1 MRHTLSYRWTQFFI
15 ACLVFD
21 VIGMVWP
28 VLRVL
33 VVSGIVRCYP
43 IIYFSPKARNAT
55 LNYMRA
61 LPSVLQWI
69 GAWRQLLHLPL
80 TKSHTLTHSPRT
92 KPHQIKPTASEFFL
106 VTVYA
111 CACVLLYS
119 NIDRDGRSGQT
130 AFLDFSQAFI
140 SLYSLSLTVNNPDI
154 YLVRGGLLWP
164 AFLHSFRPQRH
175 VDF

>member
-1 MRHTLSYRWTQFFI
+1 MAHVVQALGSGVRHTLSYRWTQFFI

-69 GAWRQLLHLPL
+69 GTWHSLLHPSINPPPARV
-80 TKSHTLTHSPRT
+80 SHTNPLPSNQTN
-92 KPHQIKPTASEFFL
+92 KPNSL
-106 VTVYA
+106 G
-111 CACVLLYS
+111 VLPHHRL
-119 NIDRDGRSGQT
+119 RLRLRAPVLQ
-130 AFLDFSQAFI
+130 
-140 SLYSLSLTVNNPDI
+140 
-154 YLVRGGLLWP
+154 
-164 AFLHSFRPQRH
+164 H
-175 VDF
+175 